1 MKSAE
6 NHAERSHALL
16 SASGSER
23 WINCPASPRL
33 EENFPEETSI
43 YAQEG
48 TLAHEMA
55 ELMLKVD
62 LKLMPMAEYRTKIE
76 AFRKHELYKSEFE
89 EPIKEYVDYV
99 KQQFTEAKRVD
110 PKAVILI
117 EQKFDLTKYVE
128 GGFGTS
134 DCAIMAAG
142 KIEVIDLKFGAGKA
156 VSAKDNPQLKYYAL
170 GVLEHLS
177 KSDGLY
183 VTMTIVQPRMS
194 NIQSDGIPSKF
205 LRDWGEEVLKPKAIE
220 AYTGDGAQVPGNW
233 CQFCKA
239 RPRCKALSD
248 LAMEQLARD
257 FDQIDDPRLIND
269 TELLALYQ
277 SADFITKFLADVKA
291 SVLKEALAGKKW
303 QGFKLV
309 EGKSNRVITDDK
321 KVIAILEGELYEP
334 EEYVNTK
341 LKGLGDLEKLLKKAN
356 FEKLI
361 GHLVVKPAGA
371 PTLVDE
377 NDKRETYGVSQ
388 VKKDFA
394 DYTEIEDD
402 DLN

>member
-1 MKSAE
+1 
-6 NHAERSHALL
+6 
-16 SASGSER
+16 
-23 WINCPASPRL
+23 
-33 EENFPEETSI
+33 
-43 YAQEG
+43 
-48 TLAHEMA
+48 
-55 ELMLKVD
+55 
-62 LKLMPMAEYRTKIE
+62 
-76 AFRKHELYKSEFE
+76 
-89 EPIKEYVDYV
+89 
-99 KQQFTEAKRVD
+99 
-110 PKAVILI
+110 
-117 EQKFDLTKYVE
+117 
-128 GGFGTS
+128 
-134 DCAIMAAG
+134 
-142 KIEVIDLKFGAGKA
+142 
-156 VSAKDNPQLKYYAL
+156 
-170 GVLEHLS
+170 
-177 KSDGLY
+177 
-183 VTMTIVQPRMS
+183 MS